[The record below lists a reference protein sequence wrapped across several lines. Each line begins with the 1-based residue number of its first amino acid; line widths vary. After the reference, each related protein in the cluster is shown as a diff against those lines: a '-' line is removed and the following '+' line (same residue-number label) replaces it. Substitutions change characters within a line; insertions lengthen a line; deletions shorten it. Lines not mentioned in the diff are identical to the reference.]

1 MLGQHQISTQALW
14 EMQAAI
20 DYNSLLNQYL
30 FRLMLW
36 LTIYCPFYFMFPKET
51 CSYSQLLI
59 LLFLNRDDLG
69 LGVISHPTY
78 ISVVDLLQVS
88 WLAVAS
94 QRSLAGIAKGNWTKV
109 NSRLKPDW
117 KKTYKYICTYKYMCV
132 LYYLHTFTTVSNN
145 LSILGSGQDA
155 FRRSSASWANSLPRS
170 SKKKQ
175 LFLLFVYSLQEL
187 PATWSPRMSFW
198 KSTKSRNTLRIYIKI
213 HLSWRFPDF
222 VYQDTKV

>member
-1 MLGQHQISTQALW
+1 
-14 EMQAAI
+14 
-20 DYNSLLNQYL
+20 
-30 FRLMLW
+30 
-36 LTIYCPFYFMFPKET
+36 MFPKET

-59 LLFLNRDDLG
+59 LLVLNRDDLG
-69 LGVISHPTY
+69 LGVMSHPTY

-94 QRSLAGIAKGNWTKV
+94 QKGLWQVLQKATERNQTQDSSLIE
-109 NSRLKPDW
+109 
-117 KKTYKYICTYKYMCV
+117 KKLINTFIHINICMYYIIYI
-132 LYYLHTFTTVSNN
+132 LSLQDLSVSNS

-187 PATWSPRMSFW
+187 PAT
-198 KSTKSRNTLRIYIKI
+198 
-213 HLSWRFPDF
+213 
-222 VYQDTKV
+222 